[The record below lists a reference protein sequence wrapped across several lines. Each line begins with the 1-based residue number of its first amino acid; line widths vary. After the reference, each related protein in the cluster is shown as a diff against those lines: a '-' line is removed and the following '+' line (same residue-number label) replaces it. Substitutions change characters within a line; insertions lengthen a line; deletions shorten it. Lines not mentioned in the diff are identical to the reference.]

1 MSAPLPLDDP
11 RWGELTHAFGP
22 ATDVPDLL
30 QRFATDPTDMD
41 VWGEFYDSVCHQ
53 SSVYPA
59 SYAAAAHVV
68 EIAESVPV
76 DRRALCWIFVGTVAE
91 GGSLEKAPEYVRDA
105 YVDALGRA
113 AKGIPE
119 TLATET
125 DETDCWYLLSAAA
138 AVNGMSKVAFD
149 IISCHEGEHDPACPR
164 CNADVEITMT
174 QLQAGL
180 AAAVRCTACGEIGN
194 LADCLVARAADDAD

>member
-1 MSAPLPLDDP
+1 VTEPLPLDDP
-11 RWGELTHAFGP
+11 RWGELTHAFGV

-30 QRFATDPTDMD
+30 RRFAADPTDMD

-68 EIAESVPV
+68 AIAESVPV

-91 GGSLEKAPEYVRDA
+91 GGNPENAPEYVRGA
-105 YVDALGRA
+105 YVHALDRA

-119 TLATET
+119 TVAIET
-125 DETDCWYLLSAAA
+125 DENECWYLLSAAA
-138 AVNGMSKVAFD
+138 AVNGMPKVASD
-149 IISCHEGEHDPACPR
+149 IISCHTGEHDPACPD
-164 CNADVEITMT
+164 CDADIEITLA
-174 QLQAGL
+174 QLQGGL
-180 AAAVRCTACGEIGN
+180 AAAMGCPDCGETHS
-194 LADCLVARAADDAD
+194 LADVLVARATNDAQ